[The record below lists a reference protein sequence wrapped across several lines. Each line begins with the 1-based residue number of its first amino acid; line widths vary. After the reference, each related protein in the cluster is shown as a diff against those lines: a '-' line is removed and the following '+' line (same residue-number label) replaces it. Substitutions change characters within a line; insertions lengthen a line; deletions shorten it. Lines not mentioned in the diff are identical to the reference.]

1 VALRS
6 FSSGSR
12 HRVFLPDYPWRC
24 LWRGFRQMILTTPLR
39 RTTLQ
44 LSQILLTDAL
54 TFTALTCLTAKE
66 KNDPRSEYPRD

>member
-1 VALRS
+1 
-6 FSSGSR
+6 
-12 HRVFLPDYPWRC
+12 
-24 LWRGFRQMILTTPLR
+24 MILTTPFR